1 MLKTISISKGTTLV
15 LYYIVYIVYSLGR
28 MQERRRSKYSK
39 GEMKFLASL
48 ECSSAQRERERVR
61 ILLFCQLNPPWL
73 VDEGEEGPKTAS
85 VQSTVFLKK
94 NYLGRYFPVNA

>member
-48 ECSSAQRERERVR
+48 ECSSERERERESQDPS
-61 ILLFCQLNPPWL
+61 LLSAKSAM
-73 VDEGEEGPKTAS
+73 V
-85 VQSTVFLKK
+85 
-94 NYLGRYFPVNA
+94 GR